1 MNDEALEMLS
11 LDTVAGL
18 LGIKPKT
25 LRNRISARR
34 NHPPVFSPSAGVFQF
49 PKKDFL
55 RWRDSRLLKAVA

>member
-1 MNDEALEMLS
+1 MTDDALEMLS
-11 LDTVAGL
+11 LEQVAAL

-25 LRNRISARR
+25 LRNRISARK

-55 RWRDSRLLKAVA
+55 RWRDARLIKAAA